1 MPEKSAVFEKH
12 YEGYLK
18 QVSKLDLP
26 KLAHILGVTAGPD
39 GVTVPYFEQPHTITP
54 QGVVGPAGRRPHYG
68 TCVILCK
75 YLLLCPKEQSMG
87 GEWQSYKDFK
97 DAAPLVTYFSSNV
110 ERRITTHFT
119 GRLQDLQQAA
129 GQLGGRP
136 PAIDDLPY
144 DYCVEFQLLPK
155 IPCLLAFNDADEE
168 FPADCRMLFR
178 NTAAAYLDM
187 ECVAMIGSELADKL
201 VEAGPS

>member
-12 YEGYLK
+12 YEGYLE
-18 QVSKLDLP
+18 QIAEIDL
-26 KLAHILGVTAGPD
+26 ATSARILGLAVGAGA
-39 GVTVPYFEQPHTITP
+39 VTVPYLGQPYTLSANGIA
-54 QGVVGPAGRRPHYG
+54 GPDGRRPHYG

-75 YLLLCPKEQSMG
+75 YLLLCPDDPVTG

-97 DAAPLVTYFSSNV
+97 DAAPLTTYFSSNV

-129 GQLGGRP
+129 AQLGGQP

-144 DYCVEFQLLPK
+144 DYCVEFQPLPR
-155 IPCLLAFNDADEE
+155 ITCLLAFNDADEE
-168 FPADCRMLFR
+168 FPADCRILFQ

-187 ECVAMIGSELADKL
+187 ECVAMIGSELAEKL
-201 VEAGPS
+201 VMAVPS